1 MHIKFPQHIF
11 QPADTSGTVSLQV
24 ITFSSLW
31 RALFTQGATVGN
43 RRKILATA
51 CTALLAL
58 TLTAPLAATALAH
71 GNDGAHH
78 PLTRETAAM
87 IASGEIR
94 LPDGRVD
101 SLLYQQPVLVPDA
114 DDDGDGLRNSLEL
127 YTYSQGGRTYYGYN
141 THPRLEDSD
150 GDGHID
156 SADREPLVWNISSR
170 DMALFMELSY
180 RDDPYIKKV
189 LNRHAELTD
198 LHKDRQEYALMNKE
212 LAPFWRMRQ
221 SFHESNGFDAVLF
234 ENTSNYVHLPKNSVQ
249 VLAVRGTSAASD
261 YDDDLNLFF
270 GTDPDQALSMKNTL
284 LHLGRDESINNLY
297 VTGHSLGGYLAAR
310 GLVEAEKHHI
320 TAYKQAFTFNAP
332 KVRGNAFNNWLN
344 DVNTTIS
351 RLTAQ
356 GRARHYIVD
365 NDSTIAPVGTF
376 DGALSIGTSANGHGS
391 RSYFEER
398 INTLP
403 DWMGTDFRVGKRH
416 EIHQSGYR
424 QPNLSE
430 LHYTTVLTD
439 AEVYQLSATPETIL
453 EGGSVNILDNI
464 SATPALPPTARVE
477 DITDYSTLSLATAR
491 PEPYIA
497 TARVTFTDGSSS
509 TVTVPIQVTKPP
521 SSVPTVAPTQP
532 ALPTANPD
540 DLTEI
545 LTPEAPEL
553 QQGPAGQWDTI
564 TYPTYPTSDPR
575 AQALRYSE
583 ETLNESAEPGHES
596 KTVRITVAL
605 AQTAPAQYRLPD
617 PAPSWTFTLR
627 KQPKLEVPFP
637 PAPALVRR
645 DDCRQPATLS
655 FDAIPWAR
663 LVYTYDVQAFDSAGQ
678 ATSDPLRIARY
689 RVHATLR
696 PENLGS
702 YHVLAGD
709 SGWSDTE
716 GLTYEFD
723 AAPNCRP
730 VTPRAPLVLPAPEH
744 GGYGTVQAP
753 VYGESDPLRDIF
765 VYTIANGGY
774 NAAGEPEENGP
785 YSLTT
790 AQLTEQAAKQYR
802 IADPGSDDGYRLAGE
817 EARWVIKL
825 PFLPYWALPSDA
837 PTADPLPTGHPGAYV
852 PTTAPTADALP
863 TGHPSEY
870 VPTIAPTAGPLP
882 TGHPSA
888 YVPQTAPTAD
898 ALPTGHPSEY
908 VPSDAP
914 SADVLPTGHPTE
926 YVPQTAPAAD
936 ALPTG
941 HPSAYVPTDA
951 PTAEALPSG
960 QPSPSS
966 SPSAAPTPSN
976 QLVASGAPTV
986 WWLTAA
992 AAAATAGFLVI
1003 RRNHEAHI

>member
-1 MHIKFPQHIF
+1 M
-11 QPADTSGTVSLQV
+11 
-24 ITFSSLW
+24 
-31 RALFTQGATVGN
+31 GN
-43 RRKILATA
+43 QRKILATA

-58 TLTAPLAATALAH
+58 TLTAPLATSALAH

-101 SLLYQQPVLVPDA
+101 SLLYHQPVLVPDA

-127 YTYSQGGRTYYGYN
+127 YTYSEGGRTYYGYN

-150 GDGHID
+150 GDGHLD

-234 ENTSNYVHLPKNSVQ
+234 ENTSNYVHLPKNTVQ
-249 VLAVRGTSAASD
+249 VLAVRGTSAVND
-261 YDDDLNLFF
+261 YDDDIDLFR
-270 GTDPDQALSMKNTL
+270 GVDPGQALSMKNTL
-284 LHLGRDESINNLY
+284 LSLGRDASINNLY

-320 TAYKQAFTFNAP
+320 TAYKQAYTFNAP
-332 KVRGNAFNNWLN
+332 KVRGDLFNGWLN
-344 DVNTTIS
+344 DVNATIS

-376 DGALSIGTSANGHGS
+376 DGALSIGQSANGHGS

-403 DWMGTDFRVGKRH
+403 DWMGTDFRVGKRR

-439 AEVYQLSATPETIL
+439 AEVYQLSATSETIL
-453 EGGSVNILDNI
+453 EGGTVNILDNI
-464 SATPALPPTARVE
+464 SATPALPPTARIE
-477 DITDYSTLSLATAR
+477 DVTDYSTLSLSTAR
-491 PEPYIA
+491 TEPYMA
-497 TARVTFTDGSSS
+497 TARVTFTDSS
-509 TVTVPIQVTKPP
+509 TTEITVPILVTKQP

-532 ALPTANPD
+532 ALPTAHPD
-540 DLTEI
+540 DLTQI
-545 LTPEAPEL
+545 LMPEAPVL
-553 QQGPAGQWDTI
+553 QQGTAGQWDTL
-564 TYPTYPTSDPR
+564 TYPTYPASDPR

-583 ETLNESAEPGHES
+583 EILTESAEPGQET
-596 KTVRITVAL
+596 KTVRITVSL
-605 AQTAPAQYRLPD
+605 AQAALAQYRLPD

-637 PAPALVRR
+637 PAPALVRG
-645 DDCRQPATLS
+645 DDCRQPASLS
-655 FDAIPWAR
+655 FDGIPWAT
-663 LVYTYDVQAFDSAGQ
+663 LVYDYDVQAFDSAGQ
-678 ATSDPLRIARY
+678 VTSDPLRITRY
-689 RVHATLR
+689 RVVATLSPANR
-696 PENLGS
+696 GS
-702 YHVLAGD
+702 YRVLAGD
-709 SGWSDTE
+709 SGWSDTD
-716 GLTYEFD
+716 GLSYEFD

-730 VTPRAPLVLPAPEH
+730 VTPRPPLVLPAPEH
-744 GGYGTVQAP
+744 GGYGTVQVP
-753 VYGESDPLRDIF
+753 VYGDSDPLRDIF
-765 VYTIANGGY
+765 VYTVGNGGY
-774 NAAGEPEENGP
+774 NAAGELEENGP

-802 IADPGSDDGYRLAGE
+802 IVAPGPDDGYSLAGN
-817 EARWVIKL
+817 EARWVVKL
-825 PFLPYWALPSDA
+825 PFLPYWALPGDA
-837 PTADPLPTGHPGAYV
+837 PTADVLPTGHPSSYV
-852 PTTAPTADALP
+852 PTTAPSAEPLPTGYLSEYVPTVAPTADTLP
-863 TGHPSEY
+863 TGHP
-870 VPTIAPTAGPLP
+870 T
-882 TGHPSA
+882 A

-898 ALPTGHPSEY
+898 ALPTGYPSAY
-908 VPSDAP
+908 VPTSAP
-914 SADVLPTGHPTE
+914 T
-926 YVPQTAPAAD
+926 AD

-941 HPSAYVPTDA
+941 HPSAYVPTVVPTADALPTGHPSAYVPQMA
-951 PTAEALPSG
+951 PTAEALPTG
-960 QPSPSS
+960 HPSAYVPTTAPSAEELPAGHPREYVPTATPIPEALPTGRPSESS
-966 SPSAAPTPSN
+966 SPSPTHPPRN
-976 QLVASGAPTV
+976 QLVASGTRAA

-992 AAAATAGFLVI
+992 AAVATAGFLIV
-1003 RRNHEAHI
+1003 RRYRKDI